1 LTFMEYEGIA
11 TLGVIGIILVTII
24 RTQFGKN

>member
-1 LTFMEYEGIA
+1 MEVEAIA